1 MARDISDD
9 NIKNIRHGLAV
20 LGSAIDTLA
29 TRPAPEAIVKP
40 IADRSIT
47 GNAIKGGMIQ
57 EFHST
62 GLRDDATQ
70 LTVLINN
77 DGILTDKIDL
87 DTLVVDTNVKG
98 NLTVDGKVN
107 AKSLHVN
114 EITSDVRLERT
125 RPLEFHGQPSGE
137 DVPAENTLAGKGL
150 WFVGDGYTKQF
161 TYQTNPGRFFS
172 TESIELHSGKTIM
185 SEGAMLLGKDSLGP
199 SVRHSSLT
207 AVGRLKN
214 LQTAGDLNIDNMIFW
229 NSDQERLGIRT
240 DQPNGMLTLA
250 GNDSTF
256 IIDPENDAF
265 KFGTFTSNELR
276 IVTDDTARITVA
288 PNGDIRIGTK
298 GNNTTKVSVHGKLG
312 VGVNNVDN
320 DVSIH
325 AQGSIKFANKKF
337 EVAHNYPT
345 TGTYNR
351 GDIVWNDEPNP
362 NGWVGWICIVE
373 GTPGEWRPFGHI
385 SKV

>member
-9 NIKNIRHGLAV
+9 HIQNIRQGLAV

-29 TRPAPEAIVKP
+29 TRPAPEAIVQP
-40 IADRSIT
+40 ITDRSIT

-77 DGILTDKIDL
+77 DGILTDKIDV
-87 DTLVVDTNVKG
+87 DTLVGDTAVKG
-98 NLTVDGKVN
+98 NLTVDGSVT
-107 AKSLHVN
+107 AKRLHVH
-114 EITSDVRLERT
+114 EVTSDVRLERT
-125 RPLEFHGQPSGE
+125 RPLEFHGQPADD
-137 DVPAENTLAGKGL
+137 DVPADATLAGKGL

-161 TYQTNPGRFFS
+161 VYQVNPGRFFS
-172 TESIELHSGKTIM
+172 SESIEIHSGKTIM
-185 SEGAMLLGKDSLGP
+185 SEGAMLLSKDSLGP
-199 SVRHSSLT
+199 GVRHSSLT

-276 IVTDDTARITVA
+276 IVTDDTARLSVA
-288 PNGDIRIGTK
+288 ANGDIQIGTK
-298 GNNTTKVSVHGKLG
+298 GNNTTKVSIHGKLG
-312 VGVNNVDN
+312 VGVNNVDS
-320 DVSIH
+320 DVSLH
-325 AQGSIKFANKKF
+325 TSGSIKFSNKKM
-337 EVAHNYPT
+337 EVAHNMPT
-345 TGTYNR
+345 VGTYNR

-373 GTPGEWRPFGHI
+373 GTPGEWKPFGQI
-385 SKV
+385 AR